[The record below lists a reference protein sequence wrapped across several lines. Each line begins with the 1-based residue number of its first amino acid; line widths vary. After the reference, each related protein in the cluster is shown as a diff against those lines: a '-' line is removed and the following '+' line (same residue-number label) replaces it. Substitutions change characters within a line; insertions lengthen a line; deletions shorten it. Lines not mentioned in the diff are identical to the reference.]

1 MSKNIYRVRP
11 GVGWVNGARV
21 PSSGKV
27 SLTASEA
34 RFDLDHGR
42 IEPVAA
48 KPRST
53 ERGEAENDG
62 GN

>member
-1 MSKNIYRVRP
+1 MTRKTYRVRP

-21 PSSGKV
+21 PASGKV
-27 SLTASEA
+27 NLTETEA

-42 IEPVAA
+42 IDYAPA
-48 KPRST
+48 KSKT
-53 ERGEAENDG
+53 VERGEAETDG

>member
-1 MSKNIYRVRP
+1 MSKNTYRVRP
-11 GVGWVNGARV
+11 GVGWVNGTRV

-42 IEPVAA
+42 IEP
-48 KPRST
+48 
-53 ERGEAENDG
+53 DG

>member
-11 GVGWVNGARV
+11 GVIWVNGARV

-27 SLTASEA
+27 TLTTSEA
-34 RFDLDHGR
+34 KFDLDHGR
-42 IEPVAA
+42 IEPVTA
-48 KPRST
+48 KPKST
-53 ERGEAENDG
+53 ERGGADTDG